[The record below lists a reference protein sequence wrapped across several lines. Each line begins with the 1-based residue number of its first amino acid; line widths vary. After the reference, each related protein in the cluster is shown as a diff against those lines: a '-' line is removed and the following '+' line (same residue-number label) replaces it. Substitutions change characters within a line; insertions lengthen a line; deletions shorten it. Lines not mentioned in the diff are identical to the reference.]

1 MRAIIL
7 MAISNKF
14 GYILLNTSNKSE
26 AAVGYGTLYGDMCGG
41 LSVIGDL
48 FKTQVYELSNYINKE
63 KEIIPQNII
72 SKPPSAE
79 LRPNQKDS
87 DSLPDY
93 DVLDKILQLYILE
106 REGPQEIINMGFEP
120 TLVNRIFNLVNRSEY
135 KRQQTPP
142 ILRVSKKAFGQG
154 RRMQIVA
161 DYSV

>member
-1 MRAIIL
+1 
-7 MAISNKF
+7 
-14 GYILLNTSNKSE
+14 
-26 AAVGYGTLYGDMCGG
+26 MCGG

-72 SKPPSAE
+72 TKAPSAE

-93 DVLDKILQLYILE
+93 DVLDKILSLYIEE
-106 REGPQEIINMGFEP
+106 REGPQEIINMGFD
-120 TLVNRIFNLVNRSEY
+120 TALVNRIFNLVNRSEY

>member
-1 MRAIIL
+1 
-7 MAISNKF
+7 
-14 GYILLNTSNKSE
+14 
-26 AAVGYGTLYGDMCGG
+26 MCGG

-106 REGPQEIINMGFEP
+106 REGPQEIINMGFDA

>member
-1 MRAIIL
+1 
-7 MAISNKF
+7 
-14 GYILLNTSNKSE
+14 
-26 AAVGYGTLYGDMCGG
+26 MCGG

-106 REGPQEIINMGFEP
+106 REGPQEIINMGFDA
-120 TLVNRIFNLVNRSEY
+120 TLVNRIFNLANRSEY